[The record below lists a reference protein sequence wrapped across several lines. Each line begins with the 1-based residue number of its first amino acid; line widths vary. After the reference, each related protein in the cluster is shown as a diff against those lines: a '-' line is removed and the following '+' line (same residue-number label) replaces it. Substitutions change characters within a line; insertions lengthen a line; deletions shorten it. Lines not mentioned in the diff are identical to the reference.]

1 MMTTRLFTILLVSL
15 CFPAGAFSQV
25 FDLGPSDPSGF
36 TTVLNL
42 PTDTLEVPDSGAVKI
57 GGVDGET
64 TQVNVLVGGS
74 IPPSPPVN
82 VEQGGE
88 LNISGGAVD
97 ENTIVRDGGELNISS
112 GTLGRFTVVSD
123 GSFANISGGTVGPGL
138 LTQGGTINI
147 SGGTIEAGFAIGR
160 TPVTDGGEANISGGT
175 ISDLTVRSS
184 DVTISGGTLNGFLA
198 IEAVSGGGPFGTIEG
213 SNVDL
218 LGGDFAL
225 NGTPIDGLVVGEAFT
240 INDRD
245 VTLSGLLAD
254 GSPFSFDL
262 NTSQIGGQ
270 DFIASNATLRVTVAG
285 VSEPLLGDVNLDGAV
300 NFFDIGPFIAVL
312 SSGEFQA
319 EADIDGSGTV
329 DFLDIAPFIVTLS
342 AGS

>member
-1 MMTTRLFTILLVSL
+1 MTTRLFTILLVSL
-15 CFPAGAFSQV
+15 FFPAGAFSQV
-25 FDLGPSDPSGF
+25 FDLGPSDPDGF
-36 TTVLNL
+36 TNALNI
-42 PTDTLEVPDSGAVKI
+42 PTDTLEVPASGAVKI

-74 IPPSPPVN
+74 IAPSPPVN
-82 VEQGGE
+82 VEEGGE
-88 LNISGGAVD
+88 LNISGGSVD

-112 GTLGRFTVVSD
+112 GTLGRFTLVRD
-123 GSFANISGGTVGPGL
+123 ASFANISGGTVGPGL
-138 LTQGGTINI
+138 LTQGGTINV
-147 SGGTIEAGFAIGR
+147 SGGTIEAGFVVGR
-160 TPVTDGGEANISGGT
+160 TPGTDGGQANISGGT

-184 DVTISGGTLNGFLA
+184 DVNISGGTLNGFLA
-198 IEAVSGGGPFGTIEG
+198 IEAAAGGGPFGNIPG

-218 LGGDFAL
+218 LGSNFAL

-262 NTSQIGGQ
+262 NTSQIAEQ

-285 VSEPLLGDVNLDGAV
+285 VLEPLLGDVNLDKV
-300 NFFDIGPFIAVL
+300 VDFSDIGPFIVVL
-312 SSGEFQA
+312 SNVEFQA
-319 EADIDGSGTV
+319 EADIDGNDTV
-329 DFLDIAPFIVTLS
+329 DFDDIAPFIVIL
-342 AGS
+342 AGG